1 MNAALLALTLT
12 ALAGAATTLG
22 GFLAAHRSLRSDGG
36 LAVALAFAAGAM
48 VLVSVVEVVPTG
60 AADLTPGVGAA
71 GAWSLT
77 LLMVLVGAGLVVLL
91 GRVVAVREA
100 ASATAADGDGVRRRV
115 RRTAV
120 VVAVAVA
127 AHNLPEGLAT
137 FVATLEDPAAGATL
151 AVAIALHNVP
161 EGVAVAAPLLGAGA
175 TRRRAVGAA
184 ALSGLA
190 EPLGALLG
198 FLVLVALLPAAA
210 YGAVFGV
217 LFGLVAGVMLHLGL
231 TELLPG
237 ACRLAAVGP
246 ALAAAA
252 AGGVTVVASIA
263 LLGAA

>member
-1 MNAALLALTLT
+1 VNAAVLALALT

-22 GFLAAHRSLRSDGG
+22 GVLAAHRSLRTDGG

-60 AADLTPGVGAA
+60 AADLTPGLGAE
-71 GAWSLT
+71 GAWAAM
-77 LLMVLVGAGLVVLL
+77 LLLVVVGAGLVVLL
-91 GRVVAVREA
+91 GRAVGHGAEH
-100 ASATAADGDGVRRRV
+100 GDGVRRRV
-115 RRTAV
+115 RRSAV

-161 EGVAVAAPLLGAGA
+161 EGVAVAAPLIASGA

-184 ALSGLA
+184 TLSGLA

-210 YGAVFGV
+210 YGAAFGV

-252 AGGVTVVASIA
+252 AGGATMVASIA
-263 LLGAA
+263 LLGLA